1 LRIVKSQICK
11 INVFNCDKE
20 KYEFLYSTHKRSV
33 IFSQIEM
40 VDLKE
45 KKRKKIT
52 YYLNFKH
59 NNMSY
64 MPS

>member
-33 IFSQIEM
+33 IFYQIEM

-64 MPS
+64 MPT

>member
-1 LRIVKSQICK
+1 LRIVYK

-45 KKRKKIT
+45 KKRKKK
-52 YYLNFKH
+52 KH
-59 NNMSY
+59 TI
-64 MPS
+64 

>member
-1 LRIVKSQICK
+1 LRIVYK

-33 IFSQIEM
+33 IFYQIEM

-64 MPS
+64 MPT

>member
-1 LRIVKSQICK
+1 LRIVYK

-33 IFSQIEM
+33 IIFSQIEM

-64 MPS
+64 MPL

>member
-1 LRIVKSQICK
+1 MRIVYK

-33 IFSQIEM
+33 IFYQIEM

-64 MPS
+64 MPT

>member
-1 LRIVKSQICK
+1 LRIVKSRICK

-33 IFSQIEM
+33 IFYQIEM

-45 KKRKKIT
+45 KKRKKK
-52 YYLNFKH
+52 KH
-59 NNMSY
+59 TI
-64 MPS
+64 

>member
-1 LRIVKSQICK
+1 LRIVYK

-33 IFSQIEM
+33 IIFSQIEM

-64 MPS
+64 MPT